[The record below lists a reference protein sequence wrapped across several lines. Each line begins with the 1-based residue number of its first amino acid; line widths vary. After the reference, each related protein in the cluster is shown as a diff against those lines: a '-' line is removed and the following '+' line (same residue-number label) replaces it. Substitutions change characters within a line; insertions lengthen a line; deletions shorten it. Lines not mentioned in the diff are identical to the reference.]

1 MLELKK
7 DDQCCLL
14 ANLMEEAEASWK
26 AVLKRETIASLSAD
40 FFKEGYDDKI
50 TSLGNWIQEKMVL

>member
-1 MLELKK
+1 
-7 DDQCCLL
+7 
-14 ANLMEEAEASWK
+14 NVMEEAEASWK

-50 TSLGNWIQEKMVL
+50 TSLENWIQEKMVL